1 MARNTGRGS
10 RAGRHNGRFT
20 EAKRRGGSF
29 KRRPEPRFPW
39 QETVTYLFVVLLIL
53 GAVVWAVLI

>member
-1 MARNTGRGS
+1 MR
-10 RAGRHNGRFT
+10 
-20 EAKRRGGSF
+20 KR
-29 KRRPEPRFPW
+29 RRPEPRFPW